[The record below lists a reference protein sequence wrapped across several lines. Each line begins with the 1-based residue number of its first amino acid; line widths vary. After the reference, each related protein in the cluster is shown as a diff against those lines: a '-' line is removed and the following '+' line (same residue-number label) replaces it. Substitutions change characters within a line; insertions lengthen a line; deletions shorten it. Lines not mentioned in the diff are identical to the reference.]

1 MFRVL
6 AIAVSGLCLMGV
18 VSRGEAQS
26 SYPTVY
32 GSTGQPY
39 GPTQAEYQY
48 QRQYGRP
55 WHGYGGQTSSG
66 LSSTR
71 GLFRGTHSVSGWS
84 GASSYGHSHHY
95 GYAGPWGPPV
105 FGYGG
110 VSYPFASVVVVAPV
124 SVTTPGPYVSG
135 LDALTHPGSY
145 RPNVAPL
152 NGSWRRNAASTPVQ
166 PDFADGLGPIQP
178 VAKKLDPTQV
188 PVAESSTSAK
198 LRSLERQSIGD
209 EKMRKQLWAQ
219 AYIDYRAAVDVAPDR
234 AEAHY
239 RLGYVFASL
248 QHYGSAV
255 REFKRGVFLDPTL
268 PQTGAKLVT
277 VFGPN
282 SQIMRTSLMH
292 KVADWLREDIRD
304 PDRLF
309 LLAVLLHFEDDA
321 RAREVF
327 EAAQRM
333 ASLGERSVDHIV
345 AYLSL
350 PVEQPESAGPKP
362 APGEIDLPPLPKPQ
376 PAAVGVGRTPTERD
390 DLPPAPVPDESTPT
404 LTALSG
410 VATPPTV
417 DAVP

>member
-1 MFRVL
+1 MFRIVV
-6 AIAVSGLCLMGV
+6 IAVSGLCLMGV
-18 VSRGEAQS
+18 ASRGEAQS

-66 LSSTR
+66 PSSTS
-71 GLFRGTHSVSGWS
+71 GSFRGTHSVSGWS
-84 GASSYGHSHHY
+84 GASPYGHSHHHWH
-95 GYAGPWGPPV
+95 AAPWGPPV

-110 VSYPFASVVVVAPV
+110 VSYPFASVVVVARV
-124 SVTTPGPYVSG
+124 SVTAPGPYISG
-135 LDALTHPGSY
+135 WGTLTNPGAFS
-145 RPNVAPL
+145 PNLAPL
-152 NGSWRRNAASTPVQ
+152 SGSLRRSAASTPVQ
-166 PDFADGLGPIQP
+166 PDFADGLGPVQP
-178 VAKKLDPTQV
+178 VVTKRDPSQV
-188 PVAESSTSAK
+188 PVAESSTAAR

-277 VFGPN
+277 VFGPH

-309 LLAVLLHFEDDA
+309 LFGVLLHFEDDA
-321 RAREVF
+321 RGREVF

-345 AYLSL
+345 AFLSL
-350 PVEQPESAGPKP
+350 PVEQPDSARPQP
-362 APGEIDLPPLPKPQ
+362 APGGIDLPPLPLLQ
-376 PAAVGVGRTPTERD
+376 PAPAGVGVAPTER
-390 DLPPAPVPDESTPT
+390 DLPPAPVPDEPTPT
-404 LTALSG
+404 LPPLSKE
-410 VATPPTV
+410 ATPPAV
-417 DAVP
+417 DSAS

>member
-1 MFRVL
+1 MD
-6 AIAVSGLCLMGV
+6 GV
-18 VSRGEAQS
+18 KK
-26 SYPTVY
+26 
-32 GSTGQPY
+32 
-39 GPTQAEYQY
+39 TQASGSAF
-48 QRQYGRP
+48 RPGREADQMRRLAERH
-55 WHGYGGQTSSG
+55 HGLLPFDTVESIWRVIV
-66 LSSTR
+66 ST
-71 GLFRGTHSVSGWS
+71 FTYVQ
-84 GASSYGHSHHY
+84 
-95 GYAGPWGPPV
+95 
-105 FGYGG
+105 
-110 VSYPFASVVVVAPV
+110 APYTV
-124 SVTTPGPYVSG
+124 
-135 LDALTHPGSY
+135 H
-145 RPNVAPL
+145 
-152 NGSWRRNAASTPVQ
+152 
-166 PDFADGLGPIQP
+166 ADC
-178 VAKKLDPTQV
+178 
-188 PVAESSTSAK
+188 
-198 LRSLERQSIGD
+198 SIGD

-309 LLAVLLHFEDDA
+309 LLAVLLHFEEDA

-333 ASLGERSVDHIV
+333 ASLVERSVDHIV
-345 AYLSL
+345 PYLSL

-404 LTALSG
+404 LPALSG

>member
-1 MFRVL
+1 MFRILV
-6 AIAVSGLCLMGV
+6 IAVSGLCLMGAA
-18 VSRGEAQS
+18 SRGEAQS

-66 LSSTR
+66 SSSTS
-71 GLFRGTHSVSGWS
+71 GSFRGTHSVSGWS
-84 GASSYGHSHHY
+84 GASPYGHSHHHWC
-95 GYAGPWGPPV
+95 AAPWGPPA

-110 VSYPFASVVVVAPV
+110 VSFPFASVVVVAPLG
-124 SVTTPGPYVSG
+124 VTAPGPYISG
-135 LDALTHPGSY
+135 LGTLTNPGSF

-152 NGSWRRNAASTPVQ
+152 SGSLRRSAASTPVQ
-166 PDFADGLGPIQP
+166 PDFADGLGLAQP
-178 VAKKLDPTQV
+178 VAAKLDPSQV
-188 PVAESSTSAK
+188 PVTESSTGAK

-239 RLGYVFASL
+239 RLGYVFAAL

-277 VFGPN
+277 VFGPH

-309 LLAVLLHFEDDA
+309 LFGVLLHFEDDA
-321 RAREVF
+321 RGREVF

-345 AYLSL
+345 AFLSL
-350 PVEQPESAGPKP
+350 PVEQPEAAGPKP
-362 APGEIDLPPLPKPQ
+362 APGEFELPPLPLLQ
-376 PAAVGVGRTPTERD
+376 PAPAGVGVAPTER
-390 DLPPAPVPDESTPT
+390 DLPPAPVPDEPTPT
-404 LTALSG
+404 LPPLSNE
-410 VATPPTV
+410 ATPPAV
-417 DAVP
+417 DSVP

>member
-1 MFRVL
+1 MFRILV
-6 AIAVSGLCLMGV
+6 IAVSWMCLVGV
-18 VSRGEAQS
+18 ASRGEAQS

-55 WHGYGGQTSSG
+55 WHGYGGQTSG
-66 LSSTR
+66 GQSSR
-71 GLFRGTHSVSGWS
+71 GSFRGTHSVSGWS
-84 GASSYGHSHHY
+84 GSSSYGGYQY
-95 GYAGPWGPPV
+95 GAPWGPPA

-110 VSYPFASVVVVAPV
+110 IGYGGVPFPFAPVVVVTPV
-124 SVTTPGPYVSG
+124 GVTAPGPYISG
-135 LDALTHPGSY
+135 LDTLTNLGS
-145 RPNVAPL
+145 L
-152 NGSWRRNAASTPVQ
+152 RRSVVSTPVQ
-166 PDFADGLGPIQP
+166 PDFADGLGPAQP
-178 VAKKLDPTQV
+178 VASKVDPSQV
-188 PVAESSTSAK
+188 TVVESSAGAR

-219 AYIDYRAAVDVAPDR
+219 AYIDYRAAVDAAPDR

-239 RLGYVFASL
+239 RLGYVFVSL

-277 VFGPN
+277 VFGPH
-282 SQIMRTSLMH
+282 SQIVRTSILH

-304 PDRLF
+304 PERLF
-309 LLAVLLHFEDDA
+309 LFGVLLHFEDDA
-321 RAREVF
+321 RSREVF

-333 ASLGERSVDHIV
+333 ASLSERSVDHI
-345 AYLSL
+345 AAFLTL
-350 PVEQPESAGPKP
+350 PVEHFEPPGPKP
-362 APGEIDLPPLPKPQ
+362 APGELDFPPLPKLQ
-376 PAAVGVGRTPTERD
+376 PVPAGVGAVPAEHGNV
-390 DLPPAPVPDESTPT
+390 PPAPVPDEPT
-404 LTALSG
+404 QILPALSG

-417 DAVP
+417 NSVP